1 MKRRISILAVL
12 ITLALVMEVNGL
24 QFSAAGRVGGST
36 GVVSQNIKTNIDSV
50 INGEVTI
57 NGANVMPA
65 MRIIGATQLFKE
77 THGTAD
83 GTKSASVSVEVVN
96 APEGLTYSSQVLPGE
111 GTVPAQTSLSAEQ
124 WLAVPKADSIKCTA
138 TASMVL

>member
-1 MKRRISILAVL
+1 
-12 ITLALVMEVNGL
+12 MEVNGL

-65 MRIIGATQLFKE
+65 MRIMVQPNYLRRPTELQ
-77 THGTAD
+77 TA
-83 GTKSASVSVEVVN
+83 
-96 APEGLTYSSQVLPGE
+96 QRVLVCP
-111 GTVPAQTSLSAEQ
+111 
-124 WLAVPKADSIKCTA
+124 
-138 TASMVL
+138 